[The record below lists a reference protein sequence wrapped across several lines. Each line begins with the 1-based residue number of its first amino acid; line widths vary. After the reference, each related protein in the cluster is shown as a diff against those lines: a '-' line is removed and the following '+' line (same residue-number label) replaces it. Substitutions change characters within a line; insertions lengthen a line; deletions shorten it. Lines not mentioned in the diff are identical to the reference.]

1 MIMSEIKV
9 CAVVVTYNRKEQ
21 LKECLKA
28 LLDQTRPLD
37 ALLIVDNGSTDNT
50 PELLLE
56 QAYIDHLPKN
66 DITAPYL
73 ISSIKTVRK
82 QVGGHL
88 QDESKQ
94 ETYRD
99 YDLNVMYV
107 RMHKNTGGAGGFHEG
122 VKMGY
127 ELGNDW
133 LWLMDDDGLPDKDA
147 LSNLLRNKSKGNFLN
162 ALVLDVEERD
172 KLSFSLF
179 SPKNKLPI
187 KTKSEAF
194 ENSEDGAIQGQANP
208 FNGTLIS
215 NTLISKIGLPMKEMF
230 IWGDEAEYQERAMR
244 SGLGVATIISA
255 IHYHP
260 KARTKQLEIPITSL
274 NITWSGIPF
283 KDYCNIRNTVYI
295 HKKYYKKSVLTTM
308 MKYLIFFAF
317 KPNLAGFGIW
327 FNATFDGLFNRWG
340 REKNYL

>member
-1 MIMSEIKV
+1 MSEIKV
-9 CAVVVTYNRKEQ
+9 CAVVVTYDRKEQ
-21 LKECLKA
+21 LNECLKA
-28 LLDQTRPLD
+28 LIDQSRPLE
-37 ALLIVDNGSTDNT
+37 AVLIVDNGSTDNT

-66 DITAPYL
+66 ELTEPYL
-73 ISSIKTVRK
+73 ISSIKTFRN
-82 QVGGHL
+82 QVSGHSAG
-88 QDESKQ
+88 ESKQ
-94 ETYRD
+94 ETYRH

-127 ELGNDW
+127 ELGYDW
-133 LWLMDDDGLPDKDA
+133 LWLMDDDGLPDKEA

-162 ALVLDVEERD
+162 ALVLDVEEKD
-172 KLSFSLF
+172 KLGFSLI
-179 SPKNKLPI
+179 SPKNNLPI
-187 KTKSEAF
+187 KTKSEAY
-194 ENSEDGAIQGQANP
+194 ENSEDGAIHGQANP

-260 KARTKQLEIPITSL
+260 KARTKQFKIPIISL
-274 NITWSGIPF
+274 NIAWSGIPF

-295 HKKYYKKSVLTTM
+295 HKRYYKKSVVTTM
-308 MKYLIFFAF
+308 IKYLAFFVL
-317 KPNLAGFGIW
+317 KPNPTGFGIW

-340 REKNYL
+340 REKKYFN